1 MKLSIHLSYSLPSSS
16 PPSPSHLIPFKSFL
30 SHCSAPWSQLQSV
43 KTHTAAAETYYGGLC
58 MPPVAKTQE
67 ESPMTAAATISTT
80 PGYSQYTSAET
91 NYSSPSHNHQHP
103 LHFGEPI
110 TRASKTSPERSART
124 EKLTFPG
131 LPAFSSSTGSAF
143 SGYGAGPTYPYA
155 TKRYQEAPPSSGT
168 PSGSAT
174 TPVMD
179 SLAAYYNAV
188 HNVGLPSQD
197 YHGADVVAAAAVAAS
212 ATHPQDQEVS

>member
-1 MKLSIHLSYSLPSSS
+1 
-16 PPSPSHLIPFKSFL
+16 
-30 SHCSAPWSQLQSV
+30 
-43 KTHTAAAETYYGGLC
+43 
-58 MPPVAKTQE
+58 
-67 ESPMTAAATISTT
+67 MTAAATISTT
-80 PGYSQYTSAET
+80 PGYSQYTSSAET
-91 NYSSPSHNHQHP
+91 NYGAVAGSPSHNHQHP

-110 TRASKTSPERSART
+110 SRASKRNLAQSERGART

-155 TKRYQEAPPSSGT
+155 TKRYQEAPPSSGS

-197 YHGADVVAAAAVAAS
+197 YHGADVVAAAAAA
-212 ATHPQDQEVS
+212 ATAPPLSQDQKLSSV